1 MTSNPFTAWG
11 PLSPGTSRRAAVGL
25 LAPVALAAVCLALLA
40 PSASAAPPAGFLVGT
55 QSGNPTE
62 TDMNRVRQADIPV
75 FRAQITWASV
85 EPKAPPSTNR
95 RKHTYDW
102 DRYDRMFESAAS
114 NEVRIVPVLLGSPS
128 WASMDTRWLPLRG
141 KPGYAD
147 WKRQAFYDFAKAA
160 AKRYGST
167 GEFWTERRA
176 ELGIGTPGALRVR
189 HWQIWNE
196 PNLKNYW
203 WNDPDTGSAAEYAQL
218 LRSTAPA
225 LKAGDPNAV
234 VVAAGLPWSS
244 YATMTPPQFI
254 EKMFAARATADIVAI
269 HPYGKTPDSVMT
281 GVRAAR
287 TSLNKYRPKSPI
299 WLTEFGW
306 ASSGP
311 DSTFKV
317 SPATQAQYLRLTY
330 RKLWAEPRLGVQS
343 AMWFN
348 LVDQTPPAKDA
359 WYYHTGL
366 FKRDGT
372 EKTSWKAMKCVTG
385 AGTCRY

>member
-1 MTSNPFTAWG
+1 M
-11 PLSPGTSRRAAVGL
+11 SRRAAGGF
-25 LAPVALAAVCLALLA
+25 LAPVALAVVCLALLA
-40 PSASAAPPAGFLVGT
+40 PTASAAPPSGFLVGT

-62 TDMNRVRQADIPV
+62 TDMNRVGQADIPV

-95 RKHTYDW
+95 RNHTYNW
-102 DRYDRMFESAAS
+102 DRYDRLFEQAAK
-114 NEVRIVPVLLGSPS
+114 NGVRIVPVLLGSPS
-128 WASMDTRWLPLRG
+128 WASPDTRWLPVKSKSG
-141 KPGYAD
+141 TSYA
-147 WKRQAFYDFAKAA
+147 WKRQAFYDFAMAA
-160 AKRYGST
+160 TKRYGSN
-167 GEFWTERRA
+167 GEFWAERRA
-176 ELGIGTPGALRVR
+176 EFGIGTPGALRAR
-189 HWQIWNE
+189 HWQVWNE

-203 WNDPDTGSAAEYAQL
+203 WNDPDAAEYAQL

-254 EKMFAARATADIVAI
+254 ERMFANRATADIVAI
-269 HPYGKTPDSVMT
+269 HPYGRTPDSVMG
-281 GVRAAR
+281 GVRATR
-287 TSLNKYRPKSPI
+287 TSVNKYRPRSPI

-311 DSTFKV
+311 SSTFRV
-317 SPATQAQYLRLTY
+317 SEATQARYLRETY

-366 FKRDGT
+366 FKLSGRA
-372 EKTSWKAMKCVTG
+372 KTSWLAMKCVIG
-385 AGTCRY
+385 SGTCRY